1 MAPES
6 VFDRMYTHKSD
17 VWSFGIMCW
26 EMLELGQKPYTNMT
40 LTSVPSAVAL
50 GHRLARPQ
58 LCTPQLYED
67 IIQKIYN
74 FIYRFHRQVQN
85 SASLLA
91 QRPPDAARL
100 YGNSLSSFNPGN
112 DLMQQHPMNV
122 MRFI

>member
-58 LCTPQLYED
+58 LCTPQLYEN
-67 IIQKIYN
+67 IIQKKILIL
-74 FIYRFHRQVQN
+74 FIVFIDRYKILLRCWHKDPPMRPDFMEIL
-85 SASLLA
+85 SLLST
-91 QRPPDAARL
+91 L
-100 YGNSLSSFNPGN
+100 ET
-112 DLMQQHPMNV
+112 
-122 MRFI
+122 I